1 MNNLRTKL
9 RQCLDKNLDEET
21 RLAIEEAIKLIES
34 GNLNKKK
41 RNRVKWLAITLA
53 IAKWLF
59 ERLPDD

>member
-1 MNNLRTKL
+1 MNLGTRL
-9 RQCLDKNLDEET
+9 RQCLDRNPDEET
-21 RLAIEEAIKLIES
+21 RQAIEEAIKLIES

-41 RNRVKWLAITLA
+41 RNRVKWLAISFA